1 MTTGPDGERRQEPT
15 FADVMNGFGL
25 DSGRPVR
32 RRLFGRR
39 RGGGVGDADRG
50 RRRARPARPL
60 RPLRR
65 CRSTAT
71 ATWRRRVPAAPPE
84 TGPDAYD
91 AASVAASV
99 RPYTWTRGRTKSGFD
114 LAIET
119 LVSTSPRGRAQAATV
134 AGGAP
139 GRRGAVR
146 ADPFGG
152 RGRRAAVTA
161 ARRGAGR
168 ARRHGRTG
176 CGDRAPDREQRRQR
190 AGPRIDGKGV
200 EWTPSAL
207 VTCPR
212 VRGAPNPRASAGPPA
227 DRSGSPLRRRS
238 RPRSWW
244 PGASASARP
253 PSSDRC
259 RRSCR

>member
-39 RGGGVGDADRG
+39 RGSGVGDADLRET
-50 RRRARPARPL
+50 ARPAGLPL

-71 ATWRRRVPAAPPE
+71 ATWRRRVPAAHR
-84 TGPDAYD
+84 
-91 AASVAASV
+91 
-99 RPYTWTRGRTKSGFD
+99 RPGRTPTTPRAWPRPSARIRGRGGRTKSGFD

-119 LVSTSPRGRAQAATV
+119 LVSTSPRGRAQAATLQVEHRAV
-134 AGGAP
+134 AELCEQTRSGC
-139 GRRGAVR
+139 
-146 ADPFGG
+146 
-152 RGRRAAVTA
+152 RGRRAAVA
-161 ARRGAGR
+161 ATRRGAGR
-168 ARRHGRTG
+168 ARRHGRAG

-212 VRGAPNPRASAGPPA
+212 VRGARTRGLPRGRQRTAA
-227 DRSGSPLRRRS
+227 DRHCGDDLGQDRGGR
-238 RPRSWW
+238 
-244 PGASASARP
+244 GASASARP
-253 PSSDRC
+253 RSSDRC